1 MAVKVMGL
9 NGTSAFGLSLMSLDN
24 YDEDLIGEIVMM
36 KTLKHPNI
44 VSYLDSFK
52 YEDQLWA
59 CDPSYFELTV
69 IRW

>member
-1 MAVKVMGL
+1 MGL
-9 NGTSAFGLSLMSLDN
+9 NGNIFENVRSFLDN

-52 YEDQLWA
+52 YEDQLWV
-59 CDPSYFELTV
+59 CFY
-69 IRW
+69 